1 MPESCCSSLGRK
13 RVKPPAPFERG
24 TMVILPT
31 SSKPGVRAAM
41 SAWPASW
48 YATSS
53 WRFSLAMPVRF
64 SRPTWRRSRAYSTSW
79 MEISSLLRRAATMA
93 ASLRRLARLAPEKPV
108 VRAAIILRS
117 TLESSGLER
126 AWTPRMAS
134 RPWRSGRSTGTR
146 RSKRPGR
153 RSASSSTSA
162 RLVAAMTTTP
172 ELPEKPSIS
181 VRIWLSVCS
190 CSSLPPPEGRPPP
203 PLRFL
208 PMASISSMK
217 IMQGEFFFALVKMS
231 RTREAPTPT
240 NISTNS
246 EPETAKK
253 GTPASPATAL
263 ARRVLPV
270 PGGPSRRR
278 PRGMRAPASV

>member
-13 RVKPPAPFERG
+13 RVKPPAPLERG

-31 SSKPGVRAAM
+31 SSKPGVRAAIR
-41 SAWPASW
+41 AWPASW

-108 VRAAIILRS
+108 VRAATMERS
-117 TLESSGLER
+117 IDESSGLLR
-126 AWTPRMAS
+126 AWTPRMAV
-134 RPWRSGRSTGTR
+134 RPSRSGRSTGTR

-190 CSSLPPPEGRPPP
+190 CSSLPPPIP
-203 PLRFL
+203 PLPPRFL

-217 IMQGEFFFALVKMS
+217 MMQGEFFFAFSKMS
-231 RTREAPTPT
+231 RTRDAPTPT